1 MFAHKPDGGSAVW
14 RAKPGMGQARQLHK
28 GMLSLLPALLTVLGK
43 PRWEYP
49 PSLAQEGLSQEQ
61 EREYFSGAIWEVF
74 CRKLQPVVFLCLMI

>member
-1 MFAHKPDGGSAVW
+1 MDW
-14 RAKPGMGQARQLHK
+14 DRQTRQQERLLDIEL
-28 GMLSLLPALLTVLGK
+28 LSLLPALLTVLGK

-74 CRKLQPVVFLCLMI
+74 CRKLQPVVFLCLMIQVYVK